1 MQNTPD
7 NNNNNQ
13 PFGLPS
19 ISNTKTPSAIVQQQK
34 GRNVSL
40 INGRTNPNERGQTIP
55 K

>member
-13 PFGLPS
+13 PFGWTS
-19 ISNTKTPSAIVQQQK
+19 ISNTETPSAIVQQQK
-34 GRNVSL
+34 GRNVSF
-40 INGRTNPNERGQTIP
+40 INGRTKPNERGETIA